1 MFMSLACAPISRQWL
16 RGQADG
22 ADPLWSQIHEHLWI
36 CGRTASSSGV
46 TLVELRGAID
56 SDSTLALARTFDE
69 LIGSAAI
76 SLYVDV
82 SALETVDSVG
92 ARTLAQTANT
102 LEARGGRLRVLNA
115 WSSLERLLEMNG
127 LGRLLIGSSRT
138 R

>member
-1 MFMSLACAPISRQWL
+1 MSLAWVPMSREWL
-16 RGQADG
+16 RGEADG
-22 ADPLWSQIHEHLWI
+22 ADPLWSQIQEHLWI
-36 CGRTASSSGV
+36 CGRTSSSSGV

-56 SDSTLALARTFDE
+56 TDSASALACAFDE

-82 SALETVDSVG
+82 SALETVDGFG
-92 ARTLAQTANT
+92 ARTLARAANI

-127 LGRLLIGSSRT
+127 LGRLLLVSNRSQ
-138 R
+138 